1 MARQPCHEPAR
12 GLALLLADVVRCNI
26 FEYVLKL
33 GSSLEHAVRWNA
45 CCSAV
50 HFGRLV
56 ATLRRSSTWLPGSSF
71 FVAIFTYDL
80 EYIMVDAPLLQRH
93 LHARALQFIGVAP
106 LRHPHLDLDDE
117 RYRVADVLHWLGPQR
132 FHGVLRMGSAAL
144 MEVLCHRPFRPH
156 CLADLGIFWSSD
168 AWIPLAPQLL
178 EAMTSSSM

>member
-1 MARQPCHEPAR
+1 MTARSC
-12 GLALLLADVVRCNI
+12 LAVHLNSG
-26 FEYVLKL
+26 Y
-33 GSSLEHAVRWNA
+33 G
-45 CCSAV
+45 AV
-50 HFGRLV
+50 HFGELFRYFEEEFDMVTWQFVFV
-56 ATLRRSSTWLPGSSF
+56 AT
-71 FVAIFTYDL
+71 FTYDL

-132 FHGVLRMGSAAL
+132 FHGVPRMGSAAL

-156 CLADLGIFWSSD
+156 CLADLGIFLEFGRVYTTGSTV
-168 AWIPLAPQLL
+168 L